1 MIGAGSTG
9 AAIAHDL
16 ASRGI
21 RTAVVE
27 RGEPASGTTGRNH
40 ALLHSGGRYAVKDP
54 ESAAECIREN
64 LILRRVAPGVIE
76 QTGGLFVA
84 IDDEDLAYR
93 EKFLEGCRATGVPA
107 EEISP
112 EEALRMEPRLT
123 ESVKAAVRVPDA
135 VIDPYRLV
143 LSWLATAQANGADVY
158 PFTPVEAIEVRA
170 GRVAHVMAC
179 DLRRQRRLRLEAPVV
194 INAAGPWAG
203 RVAALAGVSVP
214 VQPSAGVMVA
224 LAQRLNQRV
233 INRLRPPGDGDI
245 IVPQRLTSIIGTT
258 SWNVES
264 GDRIPV
270 PPDHV
275 RRMIDEGAKLVPAV
289 RSAPI
294 LSAFA
299 AARPLVAG
307 NKESDGRELSRGFQ
321 VFDHGRGDGADG
333 LLSVVGGKTTTSRLM
348 AQIVGDRVCEKL
360 GVRRECRTKELPLL
374 PFYRFRWQGGS

>member
-1 MIGAGSTG
+1 
-9 AAIAHDL
+9 
-16 ASRGI
+16 
-21 RTAVVE
+21 
-27 RGEPASGTTGRNH
+27 
-40 ALLHSGGRYAVKDP
+40 
-54 ESAAECIREN
+54 
-64 LILRRVAPGVIE
+64 
-76 QTGGLFVA
+76 
-84 IDDEDLAYR
+84 
-93 EKFLEGCRATGVPA
+93 
-107 EEISP
+107 
-112 EEALRMEPRLT
+112 
-123 ESVKAAVRVPDA
+123 
-135 VIDPYRLV
+135 
-143 LSWLATAQANGADVY
+143 
-158 PFTPVEAIEVRA
+158 
-170 GRVAHVMAC
+170 
-179 DLRRQRRLRLEAPVV
+179 
-194 INAAGPWAG
+194 AGPWAG

-275 RRMIDEGAKLVPAV
+275 RRMIDEGAKLIPAV

-348 AQIVGDRVCEKL
+348 AEIVGDRVCEKL